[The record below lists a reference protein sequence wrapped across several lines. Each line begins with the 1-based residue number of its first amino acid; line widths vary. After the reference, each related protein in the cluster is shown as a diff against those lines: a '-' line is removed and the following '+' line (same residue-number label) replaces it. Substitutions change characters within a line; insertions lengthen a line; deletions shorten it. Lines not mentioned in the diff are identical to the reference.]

1 VARSRNIKP
10 GFFLNEELA
19 ALSAHARLLFIS
31 LWCLADR
38 EGRLEDRVKR
48 IDVATFPYETIDT
61 DALLNDLAKRGFI
74 VRYEVDGRRYISIPT
89 FLRHQKPHPNET
101 ASVIP
106 AATRNIASGV
116 SPRYEVTSNLGTSDV
131 PPRYEVTQADS
142 LSSDSLSLDSQNKS
156 PSKTELPLED
166 KQTAPTEAAAEPPT
180 GCIRNSESWSKIIRR
195 IEQYKSTTA
204 QHHRKGATLREDEKT
219 ALRDA
224 RDACCRAIAEKWP
237 GCTLVGKCA
246 EYINDRVSLV
256 IAKNGDA
263 PLDNPAYYFAT
274 MLKNLPND
282 DATAERV
289 GRPVKEM
296 RSGRVLR

>member
-61 DALLNDLAKRGFI
+61 DSLLDDLARRDFI
-74 VRYEVDGRRYISIPT
+74 VRYEVDGHRYIWIPT
-89 FLRHQKPHPNET
+89 FLRHQKPHPNEA

-106 AATRNIASGV
+106 AATGNITSGV

-131 PPRYEVTQADS
+131 PPRYDVTQADS
-142 LSSDSLSLDSQNKS
+142 LSSDSLSSDSQRES
-156 PSKTELPLED
+156 PSKLDSPLED
-166 KQTAPTEAAAEPPT
+166 KGVALYETLPEPPT
-180 GCIRNSESWSKIIRR
+180 GCIKNSDAWGKLLRR
-195 IEQYKSTTA
+195 IEQYKSVTA
-204 QHHRKGATLREDEKT
+204 QHHHKGMTLRENEKL
-219 ALRDA
+219 ALVAA
-224 RDACCRAIAEKWP
+224 RDACCKAISDKWP
-237 GCTLVGKCA
+237 GCTLVGKCT
-246 EYINDRVSLV
+246 EYMNDKVSYV
-256 IAKNGDA
+256 IAKNSDQ
-263 PLDNPAYYFAT
+263 PLDNPAYYFVT
-274 MLKNLPND
+274 MFANLPND
-282 DATAERV
+282 DMTAERV

-296 RSGRVLR
+296 RNGRLLR